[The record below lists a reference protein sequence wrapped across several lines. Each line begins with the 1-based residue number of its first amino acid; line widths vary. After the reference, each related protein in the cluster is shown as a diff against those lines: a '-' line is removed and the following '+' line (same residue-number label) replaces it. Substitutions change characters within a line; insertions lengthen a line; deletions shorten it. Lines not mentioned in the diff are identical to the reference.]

1 MAIKLSEIPKNTEIV
16 KATCPSCGKTI
27 HTVGFTKGSKC
38 DGITVMCKFCGKCY
52 EIKAD

>member
-1 MAIKLSEIPKNTEIV
+1 MAIKLSEIPKNTEIT
-16 KATCPSCGKTI
+16 KAICPSCKKTI
-27 HTVGFTKGSKC
+27 HAVGFKKESKC